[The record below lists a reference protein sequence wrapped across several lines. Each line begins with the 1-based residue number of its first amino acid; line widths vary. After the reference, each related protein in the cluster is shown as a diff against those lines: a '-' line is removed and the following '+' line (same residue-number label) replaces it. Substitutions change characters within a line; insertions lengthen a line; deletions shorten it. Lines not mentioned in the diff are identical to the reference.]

1 MALESEKLLDET
13 GWRLLEE
20 LQQNARLSYTELG
33 QRVGLSLPSVAE
45 RVRKMEEAGIITG
58 YHAEVN
64 LTRLGLPILAILSLG
79 SFTGQGCSRIAS
91 QVSEIPE
98 VLECYKVTGT
108 DCVVVKA
115 VAASIDHLER
125 IIEQLSLFGPV
136 ATSIV
141 FAKPTKRRVI
151 THQLLARA
159 EDREEQRDSL
169 QR

>member
-1 MALESEKLLDET
+1 MTLESEKMLDEI
-13 GWRLLEE
+13 GWRLLQE

-45 RVRKMEEAGIITG
+45 RVRKLEEAGILTG

-64 LTRLGLPILAILSLG
+64 LTKLGLPVLAIIRLG
-79 SFTGQGCSRIAS
+79 SFVGQSCNRVAS

-108 DCVVVKA
+108 DCVVIKV

-125 IIEQLSLFGPV
+125 IIEQVSRCGPA
-136 ATSIV
+136 ATSLV
-141 FAKPTKRRVI
+141 FSRPMKRHTI
-151 THQLLARA
+151 THELLERA
-159 EDREEQRDSL
+159 QGGEDHPL
-169 QR
+169 

>member
-1 MALESEKLLDET
+1 MALEIEKLLDET
-13 GWRLLEE
+13 GWHLLQE
-20 LQQNARLSYTELG
+20 LQENARLSYTELG

-64 LTRLGLPILAILSLG
+64 LSRLGLPVLAIIRLG
-79 SFTGQGCSRIAS
+79 SFVGQSCNRVAS

-108 DCVVVKA
+108 DCVVVKV

-125 IIEQLSLFGPV
+125 VIEQLSLSGPA
-136 ATSIV
+136 ATSLV
-141 FAKPTKRRVI
+141 SSRPMKRHTI
-151 THQLLARA
+151 TRELLGWA
-159 EDREEQRDSL
+159 EGGEDHPL
-169 QR
+169 